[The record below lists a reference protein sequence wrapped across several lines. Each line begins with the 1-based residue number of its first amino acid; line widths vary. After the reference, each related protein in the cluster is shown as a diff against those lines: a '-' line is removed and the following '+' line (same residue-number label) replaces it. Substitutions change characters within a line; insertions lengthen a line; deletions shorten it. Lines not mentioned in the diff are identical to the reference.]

1 MASVAITREAFL
13 LWLVW
18 LDCSVIASFDNVL
31 DALAYSSLLECDPRF
46 RLEAAEAHAAAS

>member
-18 LDCSVIASFDNVL
+18 LDCTVIASFDNVL

-46 RLEAAEAHAAAS
+46 RREAAEAHAATG